1 MDEHIFLRGYIIIG
15 AATLIT
21 TAMVIFLGKWW
32 AYPLALLA
40 ECLVSGAL
48 QDLKPRM
55 LRTTGRP
62 RTPETMRLIGRCRRQ
77 CSGGGFRLGIDSE
90 YPYRDQKLVED
101 WRNFPQTTNGAAI
114 FIWLISVAR
123 AVLEIDV

>member
-1 MDEHIFLRGYIIIG
+1 MNPGDYAPHRKVPP
-15 AATLIT
+15 A
-21 TAMVIFLGKWW
+21 
-32 AYPLALLA
+32 
-40 ECLVSGAL
+40 
-48 QDLKPRM
+48 M
-55 LRTTGRP
+55 LRW
-62 RTPETMRLIGRCRRQ
+62 
-77 CSGGGFRLGIDSE
+77 GFRLGIDSE